1 MIDLTWNRSWITLT
15 DQQDV
20 PVLDALC
27 DPDTSGDSIA
37 LGLGKQTEFDRRKK
51 KK

>member
-1 MIDLTWNRSWITLT
+1 MRH
-15 DQQDV
+15 DV
-20 PVLDALC
+20 VVLPDALC